1 MLTCVRASTA
11 ASALHVPLVKF
22 SAHDKKLLLCKAV
35 VVVRVQ
41 VLKQKQRAQHYG
53 AAVPASAVKICD
65 ARTQAQSYIY
75 RESWRWKR
83 EAKQNFMSA
92 KHNQQQSMRAQCQ
105 CGMTHMISGYIVRVK
120 SIAIESAKVRR
131 ATFAMRSAMEWW
143 GKNDL

>member
-53 AAVPASAVKICD
+53 EAVPASAVKICD
-65 ARTQAQSYIY
+65 APTQAQSWQ
-75 RESWRWKR
+75 RKR